1 MDSKDFEMKLQI
13 GTGHI
18 GPHLYLCV
26 IMDIDSRCIIAFR
39 FGKSNS
45 DKLKQSLCADLGIE
59 VPQSSRIMSSF
70 FSALSAERM
79 LLYRCHDNDE
89 RIEAAAE
96 WIDYYNTER
105 LHSSIGYKT
114 PSKVY
119 EELYGK

>member
-1 MDSKDFEMKLQI
+1 MLQI

-26 IMDIDSRCIIAFR
+26 LMDVDSRYIIAFR

-45 DKLKQSLCADLGIE
+45 DKLKQSLCADIGIE
-59 VPQSSRIMSSF
+59 VPPSSRIMSSF

-79 LLYRCHDNDE
+79 LLNKFHNNDE
-89 RIEAAAE
+89 RMEAAVD
-96 WIDYYNTER
+96 WIDYYNIQR
-105 LHSSIGYKT
+105 PHSSIGYKT

-119 EELYGK
+119 EELNGK